1 MFEDDGFDLGL
12 GDGVGGDS
20 DGFDGGRKGT
30 SVHESEATGDNIVAW
45 IDVVDH
51 EFEPK
56 ASKLIRGLVDNPKRG
71 LPIEEAVVVEQK
83 MELGKVLDVCE
94 ERLTSC

>member
-30 SVHESEATGDNIVAW
+30 SVHESKATGDKFTAADLTHLPCLYYLMATPIKSLFNDRPYVSAW
-45 IDVVDH
+45 CAAILARPAWSMVV
-51 EFEPK
+51 FM
-56 ASKLIRGLVDNPKRG
+56 VDKNKP
-71 LPIEEAVVVEQK
+71 
-83 MELGKVLDVCE
+83 
-94 ERLTSC
+94 